1 MCVRTYL
8 YSRITNMA
16 KLKVEKKAPRN
27 SLVLAMNM
35 RYHGDMS
42 HYNHKDKRGGDKN
55 ELQNLLLQVEEE
67 DCEDDFE

>member
-16 KLKVEKKAPRN
+16 KLKVEKKLPRN

-55 ELQNLLLQVEEE
+55 EQQEYLQ
-67 DCEDDFE
+67 DIEDDQNIDEL